1 MHGGNLRAD
10 VNVFMLPRFAAAVV
24 AGLVFAVG
32 VGF

>member
-10 VNVFMLPRFAAAVV
+10 VNVFMLPRFAAVV

-32 VGF
+32 VGR